1 MLENEKFVD
10 KCRHVVGYQSAEV
23 SAPITVEP
31 FVQVVSTKTHCYGK
45 PHVKPDLGPCED
57 KCRFKIKQRVC
68 MEVCVE
74 FGAKALMEK
83 PIIECL
89 KVSDKDICKDY
100 PGCEGPCDDVWPIK

>member
-1 MLENEKFVD
+1 MMKENERFGD
-10 KCRHVVGYQSAEV
+10 KCRPVVGYQSAEV

-31 FVQVVSTKTHCYGK
+31 FVNVVSTKTHCYGK
-45 PHVKPDLGPCED
+45 PYVKPVLGPCDD

-68 MEVCVE
+68 MEICVE

-89 KVSDKDICKDY
+89 KVSDKDICKDFHDH
-100 PGCEGPCDDVWPIK
+100 GEHLDDF